1 MAKMEVQLD
10 DQALH
15 ALLQT
20 KSGPVG
26 RHLFRTGKMVE
37 TAAKQKA
44 PVDTGRLRAS
54 ITTALFSVPYDPYLA
69 VRVGTDVEYATY
81 VHEGTGYMMGR
92 PFLEEALRDVV
103 GY

>member
-1 MAKMEVQLD
+1 VAKMEVMLD
-10 DQALH
+10 DAALH
-15 ALLQT
+15 ELLHT

-26 RHLFRTGKMVE
+26 QHLFRVGKRVE
-37 TAAKQKA
+37 TAAKQYA

-69 VRVGTDVEYATY
+69 VRVGTDVDYAVY
-81 VHEGTGYMMGR
+81 VHEGTRYMAER
-92 PFLEEALRDVV
+92 PFLENALRDVV